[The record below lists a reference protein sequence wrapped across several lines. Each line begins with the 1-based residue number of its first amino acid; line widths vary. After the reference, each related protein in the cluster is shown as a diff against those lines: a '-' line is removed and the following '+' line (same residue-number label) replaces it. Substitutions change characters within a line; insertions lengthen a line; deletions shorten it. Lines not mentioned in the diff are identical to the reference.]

1 MEQKWSAFYTCTLT
15 QKTVFV
21 CQSWKMPRASKKCIV
36 KPLKWI
42 PFVTTATR
50 CFFPWYGFEHPKS
63 ALMNSTAILAF
74 FARTQTFFPP
84 LCVSRWPFLLEQIFF
99 VECIWQVLSK
109 TNSNK
114 WFMVQKPLPA
124 LRCFEENDF
133 VPSIRRRIRTSPP
146 SCNLYVL
153 FPDTD

>member
-21 CQSWKMPRASKKCIV
+21 CQSLKMPRASKKCIV

-50 CFFPWYGFEHPKS
+50 CFFPVIWLWTPEKCTNEFYSNFGVFCS
-63 ALMNSTAILAF
+63 NTDL
-74 FARTQTFFPP
+74 FPP